1 MSQHIT
7 DDISPQGVSPPEQHK
22 GNEEKNQLLVERYLQ
37 LLETNRQAC
46 RATITDAGLALDM
59 AGFVRRQLCWP
70 SQQTRIPT
78 ALLARAL
85 VQRLPEAPDQ

>member
-1 MSQHIT
+1 MSQHINE
-7 DDISPQGVSPPEQHK
+7 ISPTGVSPPERQCA
-22 GNEEKNQLLVERYLQ
+22 GEEGKRALIERYLD
-37 LLETNRQAC
+37 LLEANRQAC

-70 SQQTRIPT
+70 SPQTRLPT

-85 VQRLPEAPDQ
+85 VQRVPETPDQ